1 MPNKILYI
9 IFVTT
14 IFLSAG
20 TWAQQAEE
28 SITIPLATTA
38 IGPEA
43 TGNSQLM
50 WRYYVGLVVV
60 GGIAL
65 AGFLLVK
72 KTKQLVPRKVAPYKM
87 KVINHLSLGPKK
99 NLTIIEVA
107 GEHILLGV
115 TDHQVSLIKSLSILE
130 DDLGESSLSNFDKVA
145 QKIDEKHSE
154 EKFKDLTEEEFS
166 ISAVKS
172 IVQKKMKDLRA

>member
-1 MPNKILYI
+1 MTKKIKFI
-9 IFVTT
+9 IFIAV
-14 IFLSAG
+14 FYLSPFVFS
-20 TWAQQAEE
+20 QQAEE
-28 SITIPLATTA
+28 TIA
-38 IGPEA
+38 IPSAQMASLKEA
-43 TGNSQLM
+43 NESSQLM
-50 WRYYVGLVVV
+50 WRYYLGLAIVGS
-60 GGIAL
+60 IAL
-65 AGFLLVK
+65 AGFILVK
-72 KTKQLVPRKVAPYKM
+72 KTRQLVPRKVAPYKM

-130 DDLGESSLSNFDKVA
+130 DDFNESSLKSFEQVS
-145 QKIDEKHSE
+145 QSIDEKNSE
-154 EKFKDLTEEEFS
+154 DKFKDFTEEEFS